1 MNNKTYQNQKANFNP
16 QLQINCSMDM
26 DALEITKTYAIKKY
40 EENIYLLGNIFDL
53 NDTRKIENDS
63 ENLLEKIFQNYN
75 KESTANNNKRNI
87 NISEENEEEE
97 SLNEVIDFFDKNK
110 EDDNEDMDQEEK
122 MDRLLRDII
131 HKDEKNNGIN
141 QKLIEEL
148 NSAYKSYKE
157 TKDLLIKKENK
168 FKEHNKEYEAL
179 ISKMKGC
186 KSVDNEHLFND
197 IIEKAKKLGIITET
211 FKQLESYEKNK
222 NNLNADIPFTTSDAV
237 ISYEPL

>member
-1 MNNKTYQNQKANFNP
+1 MNKTYQNQKNFNP
-16 QLQINCSMDM
+16 HLQINCSMDM

-75 KESTANNNKRNI
+75 KENTANNNKHNT

-110 EDDNEDMDQEEK
+110 EDDNEDMDQEEI
-122 MDRLLRDII
+122 MNRLLRDII
-131 HKDEKNNGIN
+131 NKDEKNNGIN

-148 NSAYKSYKE
+148 NSAYKSYKD

-168 FKEHNKEYEAL
+168 FKEHNREFENL
-179 ISKMKGC
+179 MSKMKGY
-186 KSVDNEHLFND
+186 KGFYDEKFFNE
-197 IIEKAKKLGIITET
+197 IIEKSKSLGLITET
-211 FKQLESYEKNK
+211 FKQLEAYEKNPD
-222 NNLNADIPFTTSDAV
+222 NLNKDSPFNGNDKPIKYAT
-237 ISYEPL
+237 L

>member
-1 MNNKTYQNQKANFNP
+1 MNNKTYQNQKNFNP
-16 QLQINCSMDM
+16 HLQINCSMDM

-53 NDTRKIENDS
+53 SDNRIIENDE
-63 ENLLEKIFQNYN
+63 ENLLEKNFQNYN
-75 KESTANNNKRNI
+75 KINNTKNNNN
-87 NISEENEEEE
+87 NLSEENEEEDT
-97 SLNEVIDFFDKNK
+97 LNEVIDFFDKNK
-110 EDDNEDMDQEEK
+110 EDDNEDMDQEEI
-122 MDRLLRDII
+122 MNRLLRDII
-131 HKDEKNNGIN
+131 NKDEKNNGIN

-179 ISKMKGC
+179 ISKMKGF
-186 KSVDNEHLFND
+186 KSVDNENLFND
-197 IIEKAKKLGIITET
+197 IIEKAKKLGVITET

-222 NNLNADIPFTTSDAV
+222 NNLNTDIPFTASNGA